1 MKNMWEAVKQTTNLP
16 IIQNEFMLRFRP
28 WFFLTRETACL
39 HWLDFW
45 RENSTVLIFFSY
57 CDFAPFREL
66 LGHCSNGWPVICY
79 RYVLSNFFHAFMHLS
94 SDISF
99 FECQL
104 RIIIIP
110 PRRCADAFYAS
121 IFGASKLLNI
131 YDREMRPNLTWLLKR
146 WPILDDEA
154 LLQLFCV
161 GT

>member
-1 MKNMWEAVKQTTNLP
+1 MNLCYGLGLDFSWREKLLVY
-16 IIQNEFMLRFRP
+16 IGLIFGAKIQQF
-28 WFFLTRETACL
+28 WYFFLL
-39 HWLDFW
+39 WLC
-45 RENSTVLIFFSY
+45 TFSW
-57 CDFAPFREL
+57 AFRAL
-66 LGHCSNGWPVICY
+66 FKWVARHML
-79 RYVLSNFFHAFMHLS
+79 YVLSNFFHAFMHLS

-154 LLQLFCV
+154 LLLFCV
-161 GT
+161 GTQLSVSYAFFP